1 MQGDCLELMKNIQ
14 NKSIDMIFCDLP
26 YGTTQNEWDS
36 IIPLDNL
43 WKHYNRIIKQNG
55 VIVLFA
61 TEPFTSSLIFS
72 KLDMYKYK
80 WIWEKSKATNFLN
93 AKRQPLRKFEEL
105 LIFYKK
111 PPAYN
116 PQYKEGE
123 SYNKGIRKDQQTGSY
138 GEFNPVEVKSDGK
151 RYPTDIIYFK
161 TAEAEGQVYHPT
173 QKPIALC
180 EYMIKTYTNEGMT
193 VLDNCM
199 GSGQVGIACKKLN
212 RNFVGIEL
220 DNTYFEIAERRI
232 KEA

>member
-105 LIFYKK
+105 LIFYKSHQHIILNTK
-111 PPAYN
+111 
-116 PQYKEGE
+116 KENLTTRVLE
-123 SYNKGIRKDQQTGSY
+123 
-138 GEFNPVEVKSDGK
+138 
-151 RYPTDIIYFK
+151 K
-161 TAEAEGQVYHPT
+161 TSRLAVMENL
-173 QKPIALC
+173 IL
-180 EYMIKTYTNEGMT
+180 
-193 VLDNCM
+193 
-199 GSGQVGIACKKLN
+199 
-212 RNFVGIEL
+212 
-220 DNTYFEIAERRI
+220 
-232 KEA
+232 